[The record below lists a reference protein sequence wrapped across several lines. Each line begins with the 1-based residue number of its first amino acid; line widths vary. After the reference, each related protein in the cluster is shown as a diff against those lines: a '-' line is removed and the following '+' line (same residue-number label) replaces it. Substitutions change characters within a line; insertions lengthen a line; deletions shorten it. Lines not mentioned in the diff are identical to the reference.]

1 MRNEILSALEV
12 HHWPFG
18 KQRLGK
24 INDGGYIICNVPNMI
39 YDLFLSGGIDRDISF
54 EEDFLGQHPSIPC
67 YAFDSSVERLPEKV
81 RGVATVH
88 SKRINFIK
96 KKIGKLETT
105 EETNL
110 ISYLENYRNVFLKL
124 DIEKGEYDL
133 LEALTNTHL
142 NNIAQ
147 FVVEVHPTSL
157 NKFKNFIL
165 KAHETHEIFHAHCNN
180 GICPIKHAYKIE
192 DVSIPALLELTYV
205 RKDILNFPLEN
216 NTASL
221 PSELDSPNRAGREDI
236 VLNYYP
242 FLDIIK

>member
-1 MRNEILSALEV
+1 MKNEVLSALEV

-18 KQRLGK
+18 KKRLGK
-24 INDGGYIICNVPNMI
+24 INDGGYVVCMI
-39 YDLFLSGGIDRDISF
+39 PDITYDLFLSGGIDKDVSF
-54 EEDFLGQHPSIPC
+54 EEDFLSMYPGIPS
-67 YAFDSSVERLPEKV
+67 YAFDHSIEKLPEKV
-81 RGVATVH
+81 RGIDAAH
-88 SKRINFIK
+88 SKKINFIK

-110 ISYLENYRNVFLKL
+110 IDYLNNYQNVFLKL

-133 LEALTNTHL
+133 WEALTNNLL

-147 FVVEVHPTSL
+147 FVVEVHPTHL

-192 DVSIPALLELTYV
+192 DISIPGLLELTYV
-205 RKDILNFPLEN
+205 RKNILKFSLEN
-216 NTASL
+216 NTNIL
-221 PSELDSPNRAGREDI
+221 PSVLDSPNCSSRED
-236 VLNYYP
+236 VMLNYYP
-242 FLDIIK
+242 FISK